1 MILFFLLEISINLLP
16 LLGIVIQ
23 NLFMSEGDNCLSLSR
38 LPELLGC
45 EIVVEYLKDQSRKC
59 LMNEVHLTQE

>member
-23 NLFMSEGDNCLSLSR
+23 NLFMSEGDTCLSLSLS

-45 EIVVEYLKDQSRKC
+45 EIVVEYLKDQLR
-59 LMNEVHLTQE
+59 NV